1 MQTPCNL
8 MYSNSLKIL
17 LLKLNIKK
25 GLNENI
31 HREFKTYAV
40 ADLKNLG
47 LTEIQ

>member
-8 MYSNSLKIL
+8 MYSNSLKNL
-17 LLKLNIKK
+17 FLKLNSKK

-40 ADLKNLG
+40 DDLNTLG